1 MRQFKSEKILAKVKK
16 KRKSEKISAKMTIIV
31 KDAKNQFDHIFCKTN
46 NNLSIGSKIL
56 NGAGQ
61 LGTSFVMPHYTTLKI
76 AG

>member
-1 MRQFKSEKILAKVKK
+1 
-16 KRKSEKISAKMTIIV
+16 MTIIA

-46 NNLSIGSKIL
+46 NDLSIGSNKIL